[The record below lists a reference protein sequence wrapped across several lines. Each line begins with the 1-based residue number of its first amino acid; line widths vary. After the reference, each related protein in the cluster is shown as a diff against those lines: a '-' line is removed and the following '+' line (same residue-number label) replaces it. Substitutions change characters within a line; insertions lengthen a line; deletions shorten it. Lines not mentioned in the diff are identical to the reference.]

1 MKILKNKKPLINSL
15 STLFLGLILLIIFF
29 ISRTPTEVL
38 NNNISLSDISVNVS
52 MPNGTP
58 SYMAYEN
65 YDEADD
71 IVDTVVIGEVIK
83 VNEPKELV
91 TGETINTITGEKEP
105 IGHIYTVSEVKVSKV
120 IKGKYLPGDII
131 KIKQFGGSYKEVE
144 YDEHNM
150 YGTVYYQAGE
160 RYLFFLVSYESE
172 NVPCDPINPYQGDM
186 LIKDGK
192 TNARNKVQFIKENIS
207 EDLVVKAL
215 KERVEALKVRADKDA
230 K

>member
-71 IVDTVVIGEVIK
+71 IADTVVIGEVIK

-120 IKGKYLPGDII
+120 IKGKYSAGDII
-131 KIKQFGGSYKEVE
+131 KIKQFGGSYKEVG

-150 YGTVYYQAGE
+150 YGTVYYQTGE
-160 RYLFFLVSYESE
+160 RYLFFLGSYEDS
-172 NVPCDPINPYQGDM
+172 PCDPINPYQGDM

-192 TNARNKVQFIKENIS
+192 TIARNKVQFIKENIS

-215 KERVEALKVRADKDA
+215 KERVEALKARADKDS